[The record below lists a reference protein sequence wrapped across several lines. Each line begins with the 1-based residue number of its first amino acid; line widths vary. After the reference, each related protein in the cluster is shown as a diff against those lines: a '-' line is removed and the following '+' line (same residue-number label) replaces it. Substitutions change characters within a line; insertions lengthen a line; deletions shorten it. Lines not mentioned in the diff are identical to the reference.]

1 MLQNYNNN
9 LGLGY
14 PFNIRHFLSNLN
26 RYYKA
31 GFWFWESNTNRIHLG
46 KRFVNA
52 LGFKES
58 DNDNIPL
65 DDFFK
70 LVHKDDKKAIEK
82 SFQRLKQNSALY
94 QELDLRL
101 KIREEWQH
109 KRVFAFAAKD
119 NPDANSNYIIGQ
131 FRNVVPV
138 KRDINTHDEFIT
150 FTFERFTNLLQK
162 HQLALLEIDLDDTV
176 VNWNKSTTKF
186 FQFDSANTLSASLRE
201 GFADD
206 TWKKFQEWL
215 LSGSGKPFS
224 SIFRNINGN
233 EFNLSWSKLAENPQ
247 DKKKIIVAA
256 RDISQLVDF
265 QNQIKRHDFQNEVIS
280 SFFSQI
286 KGQTT
291 PDEIFLLLGQTIE
304 KAFPKSISIVFSYS
318 ADDSFVTLESIFGV
332 KTKAWDT
339 FIDELGWNPVGRRF
353 FIEKEKLATLISAKV
368 EESIIPF
375 NELLDG
381 IVSVT
386 TFKVFERTFKIG
398 KSYISGIVKDDK
410 LFGGIV
416 LCQTPDSEPIDTQFL
431 NKILIA
437 ASTVIDMSKANLDS
451 CQKVDGL
458 KKQLAEKYELL
469 TYINHSIRTPLNS
482 IIGFSSMLDFSE
494 LDKSL
499 QNQYLNIIQNQSKW
513 LLELTNELQDFIR
526 ISSGSLTIIKAKQNV
541 NDFFDEVKTTIDTRL
556 ELQEYNN
563 VNVNIV
569 IPEHTDFLEIYTDS
583 GRLLQALTI
592 YSNQFIKYVQIG
604 SISIGYSVENDL
616 IKIFIQ
622 EDESAI
628 DSKIRDVVAEDLNA
642 LLTGNYINSSHFNIL
657 LANRLLKLLGGEVK
671 IHNQGKLRVEVSLS
685 LLAFDDRQF
694 TDESNDEQIIKKVD
708 FKNKVVLIV
717 EDEEVNFLIL
727 NELLTA
733 WGISTIWAKNGREA
747 VDLVGSLNQS
757 INLILMDIR
766 MPVMDGYAAT
776 MEIKQINSSIPIV
789 AQTAFS
795 APQERLKAQAA
806 GCNGYITKPVDPNI
820 LHHILEM
827 YLA

>member
-1 MLQNYNNN
+1 MLQNHNNN

-14 PFNIRHFLSNLN
+14 PFNVRHFLSNLN

-31 GFWFWESNTNRIHLG
+31 GFWFWDSNTNRIHFG
-46 KRFVNA
+46 KKFVNA

-65 DDFFK
+65 DEFFK
-70 LVHKDDKKAIEK
+70 LVHRDDKKSLEK
-82 SFQRLKQNSALY
+82 SFQRLRHNSALH
-94 QELDLRL
+94 QEMDFRL

-109 KRVFAFAAKD
+109 KRIFAFAVKD
-119 NPDANSNYIIGQ
+119 NPDASSYYIIGQ
-131 FRNVVPV
+131 FRNVDPV
-138 KRDINTHDEFIT
+138 KSDTNTHDESI
-150 FTFERFTNLLQK
+150 TFERFANLLHK
-162 HQLALLEIDLDDTV
+162 HQLALLEIDLDGTV
-176 VNWNKSTTKF
+176 VNWNKSTTRL
-186 FQFDSANTLSASLRE
+186 FQFDSSNTQSVSLRE

-215 LSGSGKPFS
+215 LSGSGKPFT
-224 SIFRNINGN
+224 SIYRNISGN
-233 EFNLSWSKLAENPQ
+233 EFNLSWSKLADIPQ
-247 DKKKIIVAA
+247 DKKRFIVAA
-256 RDISQLVDF
+256 RDISQLVEF

-339 FIDELGWNPVGRRF
+339 FIDELGWNPVGRRL
-353 FIEKEKLATLISAKV
+353 FIEKEKLATLISANV
-368 EESIIPF
+368 EENIIPF

-381 IVSVT
+381 IVSAT

-410 LFGGIV
+410 LFGGII
-416 LCQTPDSEPIDTQFL
+416 LFQTPDSEPIDSQFL
-431 NKILIA
+431 NRISIV

-451 CQKVDGL
+451 CQMVDGL

-482 IIGFSSMLDFSE
+482 IIGFSSMLDFTE

-499 QNQYLNIIQNQSKW
+499 QTEYLRIIQNQSKS
-513 LLELTNELQDFIR
+513 LLDLTNELQDFVR
-526 ISSGSLTIIKAKQNV
+526 ISTGALTVIKTKQNV
-541 NDFFDEVKTTIDTRL
+541 NDFFHELKANIDFRLGLL
-556 ELQEYNN
+556 ELYNIK
-563 VNVNIV
+563 VNYT
-569 IPEHTDFLEIYTDS
+569 IPENTDFLELYIDS
-583 GRLLQALTI
+583 GRLNQALSI
-592 YSNQFIKYVQIG
+592 YFIQFIKFIQTG
-604 SISIGYSVENDL
+604 SLNIGYSIEDDK
-616 IKIFIQ
+616 IKIFIH
-622 EDESAI
+622 EGDSSI
-628 DSKIRDVVAEDLNA
+628 DSKIRTLFTDDLKA
-642 LLTGNYINSSHFNIL
+642 LLNGTYSHSSHFNIL
-657 LANRLLKLLGGEVK
+657 LANRLLTLLEGEVE
-671 IHNQGKLRVEVSLS
+671 ILNDGKLKLEVKFGLIANEAQPQADELSEEQAIKRVE
-685 LLAFDDRQF
+685 
-694 TDESNDEQIIKKVD
+694 
-708 FKNKVVLIV
+708 FKNSVVLIV
-717 EDEEVNFLIL
+717 EDEEINYLIL

-733 WGISTIWAKNGREA
+733 WGVSTIWAKNGREA
-747 VDLVGSLNQS
+747 VDLVSSLNQG

-776 MEIKQINSSIPIV
+776 MEIKQVNSAIPVV

-806 GCNGYITKPVDPNI
+806 GCNGYITKPIDPNI
-820 LHHILEM
+820 LHHVLEM